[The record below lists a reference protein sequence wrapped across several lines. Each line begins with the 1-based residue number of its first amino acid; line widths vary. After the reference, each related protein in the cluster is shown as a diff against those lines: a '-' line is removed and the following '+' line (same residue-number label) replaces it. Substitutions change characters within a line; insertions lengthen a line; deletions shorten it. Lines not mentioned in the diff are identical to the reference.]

1 MMTWFGQGPMREYL
15 TQPIPAAVT
24 IFLVINAPLQAML
37 WWFSRRERRA
47 SAERIRRW
55 RQEDAAWQRRWDLQ
69 RQVWDAQRS
78 PEEIE
83 WDRRAQARAAAVRRE
98 ARRRLGLPEEE
109 G

>member
-1 MMTWFGQGPMREYL
+1 MREFL

-24 IFLVINAPLQAML
+24 IFLVINVPLQTML

-47 SAERIRRW
+47 SEERIRRW

-69 RQVWDAQRS
+69 RQVWEMERQIWDAQRS